1 MKTAVRETLMRAVF
15 FAAAFVSVAA
25 VVLIC
30 VFLFFNGIPGM
41 VKIGT
46 WDFLSGT
53 TWRPDD
59 NIYGIFPMILGSIY
73 VTAVALVIGVPSGI
87 MCAVYMAR
95 FFPPVLYRFF
105 KPAVVLLAGIPSV
118 VYGFFGLMVI
128 VPAVRSA
135 FGGSGKSILAA
146 GIVLG
151 MMILP
156 TVISVSETSV
166 RAVPESYYE
175 GSLALGATRERS
187 VFSVVVPAAGSGIL
201 SSVVLGMGRAV
212 GETMAVYMVAGNQ
225 PVIPESIVK
234 GVRTLTTNIVVEMG
248 EAADLHREALI
259 ATGVVL
265 FVFIMLINLLFSF
278 LKRRA
283 LK

>member
-95 FFPPVLYRFF
+95 FCPPVLYRFF
-105 KPAVVLLAGIPSV
+105 KPAVDLLAG
-118 VYGFFGLMVI
+118 GLKEK
-128 VPAVRSA
+128 PAVILT
-135 FGGSGKSILAA
+135 GGPMTG
-146 GIVLG
+146 
-151 MMILP
+151 
-156 TVISVSETSV
+156 TVQTDLE
-166 RAVPESYYE
+166 VPVVKNTN
-175 GSLALGATRERS
+175 AL
-187 VFSVVVPAAGSGIL
+187 L
-201 SSVVLGMGRAV
+201 C
-212 GETMAVYMVAGNQ
+212 
-225 PVIPESIVK
+225 
-234 GVRTLTTNIVVEMG
+234 LT
-248 EAADLHREALI
+248 A
-259 ATGVVL
+259 
-265 FVFIMLINLLFSF
+265 
-278 LKRRA
+278 
-283 LK
+283 